1 MRVRVR
7 ISTTPPFWRRGRRK
21 DKGNA
26 VPMSGTGEGRLASG
40 EPSETS
46 PAIIVTG
53 APGDLA
59 SGPKVAL
66 GVKLAGRQGLL
77 IEMNADEA
85 SDLASELLIAVQ
97 MSERKHQLRFGIG

>member
-7 ISTTPPFWRRGRRK
+7 ISSAALFWRRGP
-21 DKGNA
+21 GNGEVDA
-26 VPMSGTGEGRLASG
+26 VSIRNGGERLAIG
-40 EPSETS
+40 ETFKTE
-46 PAIIVTG
+46 PAISVTG

-66 GVKLAGRQGLL
+66 GVKLAGKQGLL

-97 MSERKHQLRFGIG
+97 ISERKHQLRFGTG

>member
-7 ISTTPPFWRRGRRK
+7 IPSMPLFWRRGRG
-21 DKGNA
+21 KGDATPIRDTDEN
-26 VPMSGTGEGRLASG
+26 RLAIG
-40 EPSETS
+40 ETS
-46 PAIIVTG
+46 KTLPMISVAC

-66 GVKLAGRQGLL
+66 GVKLAGKQGLL

-85 SDLASELLIAVQ
+85 SDLANELLIAVQ
-97 MSERKHQLRFGIG
+97 MSERKYQLRFGTG